1 MSGRKKSLVILVL
14 LIVAVIPLSG
24 CSGSSGG
31 TATPTPAA
39 VSPTATVTPAP
50 AGPAASAREW
60 YSIAETGAKKQSSD
74 VYLSQITN
82 TNYADDGSVM
92 PIDGKLHKW
101 LYTFTSASK
110 GMEYMVTV
118 VDGQVSKVTPM
129 TPAFAKS
136 QINDW
141 SVDSTDATTAAIKQ
155 YKQITGADPTG
166 LGVTYTLVKMPE
178 NGGKQVDEW
187 TVFFNKNG
195 NIEST
200 NVKVDANTGSIIA

>member
-14 LIVAVIPLSG
+14 LIMAVIPLSG
-24 CSGSSGG
+24 CSGSTGG

-39 VSPTATVTPAP
+39 VSPTATVTPAA

-60 YSIAETGAKKQSSD
+60 YSIAETEAKKQSSD

-82 TNYADDGSVM
+82 TNYADDGSLL

-110 GMEYMVTV
+110 GMEYVVAV
-118 VDGQVSKVTPM
+118 VDGRVSKVTPM
-129 TPAFAKS
+129 TPTFAKS
-136 QINDW
+136 QINAW
-141 SVDSTDATTAAIKQ
+141 SIDSTDAVSAAIQQ
-155 YKQITGADPTG
+155 YKQVTGADPTG
-166 LGVTYTLVKMPE
+166 LGVQYTLTKMPE
-178 NGGKQVDEW
+178 SGEQVDEW